1 MTAISLANEAKVFN
15 KSEFQGLQCVN
26 RESVT
31 RQVPCPDLKKHG
43 CPSSSSSIIP
53 DQLEH
58 IENNYMY
65 TFDFE
70 GLVQRKDEDKVYE
83 AGTVGRMLKGGRA
96 GR

>member
-1 MTAISLANEAKVFN
+1 MKPKFSTKVSFSDYGVYTVSQSLVRYHA
-15 KSEFQGLQCVN
+15 
-26 RESVT
+26 
-31 RQVPCPDLKKHG
+31 LKKHA

-58 IENNYMY
+58 IDNNYMY
-65 TFDFE
+65 VFDFE

-83 AGTVGRMLKGGRA
+83 VGTVGRMLKGGRA